1 MRLDTDPPG
10 HEASPVFERIPVHP
24 SPIATFP
31 SANQPVLETTM
42 KEMLIS
48 LQSSL
53 YNDISSMFNK
63 FSSQMHYMG
72 QRVYHIKKQMG
83 EMTETVND
91 LVDAHDH
98 TRE

>member
-1 MRLDTDPPG
+1 
-10 HEASPVFERIPVHP
+10 
-24 SPIATFP
+24 
-31 SANQPVLETTM
+31 
-42 KEMLIS
+42 
-48 LQSSL
+48 
-53 YNDISSMFNK
+53 MFNK